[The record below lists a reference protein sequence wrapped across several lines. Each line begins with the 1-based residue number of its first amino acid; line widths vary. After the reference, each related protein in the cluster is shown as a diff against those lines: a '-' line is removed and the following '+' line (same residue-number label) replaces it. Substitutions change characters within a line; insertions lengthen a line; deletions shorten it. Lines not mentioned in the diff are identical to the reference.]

1 MAFPR
6 ATENKAKVPPMFITP
21 ALAQTAGGQASGAG
35 ILVQMAP
42 LVLIFVVFYFLLIRP
57 QQKKMKEHKA
67 KIDAV
72 KKGDQVVTGGGL
84 VGKVARVDDIYVDIE
99 LAPGMKVKAV
109 KSTIAEVIDP
119 ATAKPA
125 ND

>member
-1 MAFPR
+1 
-6 ATENKAKVPPMFITP
+6 MFITP
-21 ALAQTAGGQASGAG
+21 AFAQTAGGQASGAG

-57 QQKKMKEHKA
+57 QQTKMKQHKA

-84 VGKVARVDDIYVDIE
+84 VGKVTRVDDIYADIE

-109 KSTIAEVIDP
+109 KSTLADVIDP
-119 ATAKPA
+119 TTAKPA

>member
-1 MAFPR
+1 
-6 ATENKAKVPPMFITP
+6 MFID
-21 ALAQTAGGQASGAG
+21 AGEQSSGASM
-35 ILVQMAP
+35 LVQMAP

-57 QQKKMKEHKA
+57 QQKRMKEHKA

-84 VGKVARVDDIYVDIE
+84 VGKVARVDEHYVDVE

-109 KSTIAEVIDP
+109 KSTLTDVVDP

>member
-1 MAFPR
+1 
-6 ATENKAKVPPMFITP
+6 MFITP
-21 ALAQTAGGQASGAG
+21 ALAQTTGGEASGAG

-42 LVLIFVVFYFLLIRP
+42 LVLIFVVCYFLLIRP
-57 QQKKMKEHKA
+57 QQTKMKAHKA

-72 KKGDQVVTGGGL
+72 KKGDQVVTGGGRM
-84 VGKVARVDDIYVDIE
+84 GKGVRVDEVYAEIE

-109 KSTIAEVIDP
+109 KSTLTDVIDP
-119 ATAKPA
+119 MTAKPA

>member
-1 MAFPR
+1 
-6 ATENKAKVPPMFITP
+6 MFITP
-21 ALAQTAGGQASGAG
+21 AFAQTAGGQAAGAG
-35 ILVQMAP
+35 IVMQMAP

-57 QQKKMKEHKA
+57 QQKRMKEHKA
-67 KIDAV
+67 KITAV

-84 VGKVARVDDIYVDIE
+84 VGKVVRVDEVYADIE

-109 KSTIAEVIDP
+109 KATLTDVIDP
-119 ATAKPA
+119 MTAKPA

>member
-1 MAFPR
+1 
-6 ATENKAKVPPMFITP
+6 MFITP

-109 KSTIAEVIDP
+109 KSTLAEVIDP

>member
-1 MAFPR
+1 
-6 ATENKAKVPPMFITP
+6 MFIST
-21 ALAQTAGGQASGAG
+21 AFAQTAGGEASGAG

-84 VGKVARVDDIYVDIE
+84 IGKVVSVDDIYADVE
-99 LAPGMKVKAV
+99 LAPNMKVKAV
-109 KSTIAEVIDP
+109 KSTLTDVIDP
-119 ATAKPA
+119 TTAKPA

>member
-1 MAFPR
+1 
-6 ATENKAKVPPMFITP
+6 MFIST
-21 ALAQTAGGQASGAG
+21 AFAQTAGGQASGAG

-57 QQKKMKEHKA
+57 QQKRMKEHKA
-67 KIDAV
+67 KIESV

-84 VGKVARVDDIYVDIE
+84 VGKVTRVDDIYVDIE
-99 LAPGMKVKAV
+99 LAPAVKVKAV
-109 KSTIAEVIDP
+109 KSTLTEVIDP
-119 ATAKPA
+119 TSAKPA

>member
-1 MAFPR
+1 
-6 ATENKAKVPPMFITP
+6 MFITP
-21 ALAQTAGGQASGAG
+21 AFAQTAGGQASGAG
-35 ILVQMAP
+35 VLVQMAP

-57 QQKKMKEHKA
+57 QQKKMKEHKG
-67 KIDAV
+67 KIEAV

-99 LAPGMKVKAV
+99 LAPNMKVKAV
-109 KSTIAEVIDP
+109 KSTLADVIDP
-119 ATAKPA
+119 TTAKPA

>member
-1 MAFPR
+1 
-6 ATENKAKVPPMFITP
+6 MFITP
-21 ALAQTAGGQASGAG
+21 AFAQTAGGSESFSGM
-35 ILVQMAP
+35 LPM
-42 LVLIFVVFYFLLIRP
+42 LIQFAALGLVFYFLLIRP
-57 QQKKMKEHKA
+57 QQKRMKDHKA
-67 KIDAV
+67 KIGAV

-84 VGKVARVDDIYVDIE
+84 VGKVARVDEFYVDVE

-109 KSTIAEVIDP
+109 KSTLTDVIDP

>member
-1 MAFPR
+1 
-6 ATENKAKVPPMFITP
+6 MFIST
-21 ALAQTAGGQASGAG
+21 AFAQTAGGPASGSG

-72 KKGDQVVTGGGL
+72 RKGDQVITGGGL
-84 VGKVARVDDIYVDIE
+84 LGKVTRVDEIYAEVEI
-99 LAPGMKVKAV
+99 APGMKVKAV
-109 KSTIAEVIDP
+109 KSTLTDVLDP
-119 ATAKPA
+119 TTAKPA

>member
-1 MAFPR
+1 
-6 ATENKAKVPPMFITP
+6 MFITP
-21 ALAQTAGGQASGAG
+21 AFAQTAGGQASGAG

-57 QQKKMKEHKA
+57 QQKKMKEHKG

-72 KKGDQVVTGGGL
+72 QKGDQVVTGGGL

-99 LAPGMKVKAV
+99 LAPNMKVKAV
-109 KSTIAEVIDP
+109 KSTLADVIDP
-119 ATAKPA
+119 TTAKPA

>member
-1 MAFPR
+1 MLISPAF
-6 ATENKAKVPPMFITP
+6 
-21 ALAQTAGGQASGAG
+21 AQTAGEPASGAS
-35 ILVQMAP
+35 IVVQMAP

-57 QQKKMKEHKA
+57 QQKRMKQHKT

-84 VGKVARVDDIYVDIE
+84 VGKVVRVDEFYVDVE

-109 KSTIAEVIDP
+109 KSTLTDVVDP

>member
-1 MAFPR
+1 
-6 ATENKAKVPPMFITP
+6 MFITP
-21 ALAQTAGGQASGAG
+21 AFAQTAGGQASGAG

-57 QQKKMKEHKA
+57 QQKKMKEHKG

-84 VGKVARVDDIYVDIE
+84 VGKVARVDAIYVDIE
-99 LAPGMKVKAV
+99 LAPNMKVKAV
-109 KSTIAEVIDP
+109 KSTLADVIDP
-119 ATAKPA
+119 TTAKPA

>member
-1 MAFPR
+1 
-6 ATENKAKVPPMFITP
+6 MFITP
-21 ALAQTAGGQASGAG
+21 ALAQTTGGEASGAG

-57 QQKKMKEHKA
+57 QQTKMKAHKA

-84 VGKVARVDDIYVDIE
+84 MGKVVRVDEVYAEIE

-109 KSTIAEVIDP
+109 KSTLTDVIDP
-119 ATAKPA
+119 MTAKPA

>member
-1 MAFPR
+1 
-6 ATENKAKVPPMFITP
+6 MFIST
-21 ALAQTAGGQASGAG
+21 AFAQTAGGEASGAG

-42 LVLIFVVFYFLLIRP
+42 LVLIVVVFYFLLIRP

-84 VGKVARVDDIYVDIE
+84 IGKVVRVDDIYADVE
-99 LAPGMKVKAV
+99 LAPNMKVKAV
-109 KSTIAEVIDP
+109 KSTLTDVIDP
-119 ATAKPA
+119 TTAKPA

>member
-1 MAFPR
+1 
-6 ATENKAKVPPMFITP
+6 MFITP
-21 ALAQTAGGQASGAG
+21 AFAQTAGGQASGAG

-57 QQKKMKEHKA
+57 QQKKMKEHKG

-84 VGKVARVDDIYVDIE
+84 VGKVARVDDIYVEIE
-99 LAPGMKVKAV
+99 LAPNMKVKAV
-109 KSTIAEVIDP
+109 KSTLADVIDP
-119 ATAKPA
+119 TTAKPA

>member
-1 MAFPR
+1 
-6 ATENKAKVPPMFITP
+6 MFITP
-21 ALAQTAGGQASGAG
+21 AFAQTAGGQASGAG
-35 ILVQMAP
+35 VLVQMAP

-57 QQKKMKEHKA
+57 QQKKMKEHKG

-99 LAPGMKVKAV
+99 LAPNMKVKAV
-109 KSTIAEVIDP
+109 KSTLADVIDP
-119 ATAKPA
+119 TTAKPA

>member
-1 MAFPR
+1 
-6 ATENKAKVPPMFITP
+6 MFITP
-21 ALAQTAGGQASGAG
+21 AFAQTAGGQASGAG

-84 VGKVARVDDIYVDIE
+84 VGRVGRVDDIYADVE
-99 LAPGMKVKAV
+99 LPPGMKVKAV
-109 KSTIAEVIDP
+109 KATLTDVIDP
-119 ATAKPA
+119 MTAKPA

>member
-1 MAFPR
+1 
-6 ATENKAKVPPMFITP
+6 MFITP
-21 ALAQTAGGQASGAG
+21 AFAQTAGGQASGAG
-35 ILVQMAP
+35 VLVQMAP

-109 KSTIAEVIDP
+109 KSTLTEVIDP
-119 ATAKPA
+119 TTAKPA

>member
-1 MAFPR
+1 
-6 ATENKAKVPPMFITP
+6 MFIPP
-21 ALAQTAGGQASGAG
+21 AFAQTAGGQASGAG

-42 LVLIFVVFYFLLIRP
+42 LVLIFIVFYFLLIRP
-57 QQKKMKEHKA
+57 EQKKMKEHKA

-84 VGKVARVDDIYVDIE
+84 VGKVARVDDHYVEVE

-109 KSTIAEVIDP
+109 KATLTDVIDP
-119 ATAKPA
+119 LSAKPA

>member
-1 MAFPR
+1 
-6 ATENKAKVPPMFITP
+6 MFIP
-21 ALAQTAGGQASGAG
+21 SAFAQTAGGQASGTAG
-35 ILVQMAP
+35 IVMQMLP
-42 LVLIFVVFYFLLIRP
+42 LVAIFAVFWFLLIRP
-57 QQKKMKEHKA
+57 QRKRLKDHKA

-84 VGKVARVDDIYVDIE
+84 VGKVLRVDDIYADVE

-109 KSTIAEVIDP
+109 KATLSDVVDP
-119 ATAKPA
+119 MSAKPA

>member
-1 MAFPR
+1 
-6 ATENKAKVPPMFITP
+6 MFITP
-21 ALAQTAGGQASGAG
+21 AFAQTAGGQASGAG

-57 QQKKMKEHKA
+57 QQKKMKEHKG

-99 LAPGMKVKAV
+99 LAPGMKVNAV
-109 KSTIAEVIDP
+109 KSTLADVIDP
-119 ATAKPA
+119 TTAKPA

>member
-1 MAFPR
+1 
-6 ATENKAKVPPMFITP
+6 MFITP
-21 ALAQTAGGQASGAG
+21 AFAQTAGGQASGAG

-57 QQKKMKEHKA
+57 QQKKLKDHKG

-84 VGKVARVDDIYVDIE
+84 VGKVARVDDIYVEVE

-109 KSTIAEVIDP
+109 KSTLADVIDP
-119 ATAKPA
+119 VTAKPA